1 MTINQNHVVRAGLFA
16 GIVIGAATLP
26 AVAEDMEKP
35 EMRVWSTALGEP
47 SEDGSGL
54 AIRVT
59 ASQSP
64 HGSNSLVI
72 ENVAVLSTKTA
83 EGEDGT
89 SMTEVTGMES
99 CDGPYPIEG
108 GSFASP
114 EPASEGEDAPAIE
127 KCAFSIS
134 GKVHHTYRPWPS
146 WDFKGMVTWE
156 GDSSVGFAIEDPR
169 PAMIVEPADD
179 AEKAES

>member
-1 MTINQNHVVRAGLFA
+1 MTTNRNHVVRAGLLA
-16 GIVIGAATLP
+16 GSVIGAATLP

-47 SEDGSGL
+47 REDGSGL
-54 AIRVT
+54 AIRIT
-59 ASQSP
+59 ASASP

-83 EGEDGT
+83 ERR
-89 SMTEVTGMES
+89 TEVTGMES

-114 EPASEGEDAPAIE
+114 EPESEGEDAPAIE

-146 WDFKGMVTWE
+146 WDFKGTVTQE

-169 PAMIVEPADD
+169 PAMLVEPADD